1 MLCPSSLV
9 AALLCTLALL
19 DPPAEIPTLFAAD
32 ETCPEDQLAAP
43 PAIDPRLAGLWQ
55 RWETLS
61 EGDPMRFYYFHPDG
75 FGIYRY
81 GKVGLTNTH
90 SFDYSGGDGVL
101 DLRFRKTDAAHAVGY
116 RLEQADGRTW
126 LVLAGDPREDAA
138 QVRYFRPEG
147 PGSQLRP
154 EGPGSQLGPEGPGSQ
169 RRPEGPA
176 ACALGPLALPV
187 LSDSSAAPTGAL
199 GNRLWG
205 EELRYATGGMGFSIY
220 QFQPQAID
228 GRGVGWH
235 HRGDYDEW
243 TTESLTFRQQGDRL
257 ALGFPLRHEAAST
270 SLALWTASDGVRRL
284 RIDDDPRDFWR
295 AHTYRDM
302 GPSFAC
308 TP

>member
-19 DPPAEIPTLFAAD
+19 EPPSEAPILSTAD
-32 ETCPEDQLAAP
+32 ETCPEDQIADA
-43 PAIDPRLAGLWQ
+43 PAIDGRLAGLWQ
-55 RWETLS
+55 RHETLH

-101 DLRFRKTDAAHAVGY
+101 DLYFRKTGEVHAVGY
-116 RLEQADGRTW
+116 RLEQTGGRTW

-138 QVRYFRPEG
+138 EVRYFRPEG

-154 EGPGSQLGPEGPGSQ
+154 EGPGSQL
-169 RRPEGPA
+169 RPEGRLSMPA
-176 ACALGPLALPV
+176 ACAAGPLTLPD

-205 EELRYATGGMGFSIY
+205 EEQRYATGGMGFAIY

-228 GRGVGWH
+228 GRGVGWF

-243 TTESLTFRQQGDRL
+243 TTESLTYRQQGARL
-257 ALGFPLRHEAAST
+257 ALGFPLRHEVAST
-270 SLALWTASDGVRRL
+270 SLALWTAGDGVRRL

>member
-19 DPPAEIPTLFAAD
+19 EPPSEMPTRFAE
-32 ETCPEDQLAAP
+32 ETCPEDQIAEA
-43 PAIDPRLAGLWQ
+43 PAIDGRLAGLWQ
-55 RWETLS
+55 RHETLH

-101 DLRFRKTDAAHAVGY
+101 DLRFRKTGATHAVGY
-116 RLEQADGRTW
+116 RLEQTGGRTW

-138 QVRYFRPEG
+138 EVRYFRPEG
-147 PGSQLRP
+147 PGSQL
-154 EGPGSQLGPEGPGSQ
+154 GPEGSLSVS
-169 RRPEGPA
+169 
-176 ACALGPLALPV
+176 ACMLGPLTLPD

-205 EELRYATGGMGFSIY
+205 EEQRYATGGMGFAIY

-228 GRGVGWH
+228 GRGVGWF

-243 TTESLTFRQQGDRL
+243 TTEVLTYRQQGDRL
-257 ALGFPLRHEAAST
+257 ALGFPLRHEVAST
-270 SLALWTASDGVRRL
+270 TLALWTAGDGVRRL

>member
-1 MLCPSSLV
+1 MFCPSSLV
-9 AALLCTLALL
+9 AALVCTLALL
-19 DPPAEIPTLFAAD
+19 EPPSEAPTLFAAE
-32 ETCPEDQLAAP
+32 ETCLEDQVSDA
-43 PAIDPRLAGLWQ
+43 PAIDARLAGLWQ
-55 RWETLS
+55 RHETLH

-90 SFDYSGGDGVL
+90 SFDYSGGEGVL
-101 DLRFRKTDAAHAVGY
+101 DLRFRKTGEAHAVGY
-116 RLEQADGRTW
+116 RLEQAGGRTW

-154 EGPGSQLGPEGPGSQ
+154 E
-169 RRPEGPA
+169 
-176 ACALGPLALPV
+176 ACGFGPLTLPD

-205 EELRYATGGMGFSIY
+205 EEQRYATGGMGFAIY

-228 GRGVGWH
+228 GRGVGWF

-243 TTESLTFRQQGDRL
+243 TTEVLTYRQQGDRL
-257 ALGFPLRHEAAST
+257 ALSFPLRHEVAST
-270 SLALWTASDGVRRL
+270 RLALWTASDGVRRL